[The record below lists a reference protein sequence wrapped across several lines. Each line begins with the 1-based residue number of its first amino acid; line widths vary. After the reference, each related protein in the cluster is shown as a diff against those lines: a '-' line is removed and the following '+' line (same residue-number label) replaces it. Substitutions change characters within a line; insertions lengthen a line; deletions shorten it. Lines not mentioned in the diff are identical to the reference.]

1 MGHGC
6 VPLETLQSTNLSDL
20 ASALRLLHP
29 SPLTPHPSAAPPL
42 LACPRMQQVADF
54 AAALSAREVL
64 FWRIFFE
71 HLLASCK
78 TSADAAAFFKRW
90 VR

>member
-1 MGHGC
+1 
-6 VPLETLQSTNLSDL
+6 
-20 ASALRLLHP
+20 
-29 SPLTPHPSAAPPL
+29 
-42 LACPRMQQVADF
+42 VADF

-90 VR
+90 AG